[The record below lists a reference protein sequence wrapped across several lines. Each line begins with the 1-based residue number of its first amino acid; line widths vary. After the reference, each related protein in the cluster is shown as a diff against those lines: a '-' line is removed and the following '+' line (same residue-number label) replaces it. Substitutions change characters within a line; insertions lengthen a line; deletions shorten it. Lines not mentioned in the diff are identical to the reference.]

1 MELRIHGRL
10 LYKIGTE
17 LIIHI
22 LNGQMKDWNRTNY
35 TDPKWTD
42 ERFSDK
48 EFVRNMEE
56 YKYFINYGIIT
67 YGERLYIIYLR

>member
-1 MELRIHGRL
+1 
-10 LYKIGTE
+10 
-17 LIIHI
+17 
-22 LNGQMKDWNRTNY
+22 MKDWNRTNY